1 MTEIS
6 IHYPPMTE
14 ISIHPFVGGFLINL
28 TWVNGF
34 KTSHDSSESE
44 LYASG
49 IPKNLLFG
57 VRIAQIGSR
66 IVNL

>member
-28 TWVNGF
+28 TWVNGV
-34 KTSHDSSESE
+34 KASHDSSESE
-44 LYASG
+44 LYESG
-49 IPKNLLFG
+49 IPKNL
-57 VRIAQIGSR
+57 
-66 IVNL
+66 

>member
-6 IHYPPMTE
+6 IY
-14 ISIHPFVGGFLINL
+14 PFVRGFIINL

-44 LYASG
+44 LYESD
-49 IPKNLLFG
+49 IPKNLKFG